1 MDCSPPGSSVHGILQ
16 ARILEWVAI
25 SFSRRSSRPKDQS
38 RIFCISCLAGRFFT
52 EKGRQDE
59 MVGWHHQLHAH
70 ESEQT
75 PRDNEGQ
82 GSLACCS
89 PWGCKESDMTERLNN
104 NSMLLKVPLPSFLS
118 ISFHPQQHSWESA
131 VWGVLFPRSR
141 PRFLKTG
148 FHSPFPSQRATD

>member
-1 MDCSPPGSSVHGILQ
+1 MDCSPPGSSVHRILQ

-25 SFSRRSSRPKDQS
+25 SFSSRSSRLKDQS

-59 MVGWHHQLHAH
+59 MVGWHHRLHAR

-82 GSLACCS
+82 GSLACCR

-118 ISFHPQQHSWESA
+118 VSFHPQQHSWESA
-131 VWGVLFPRSR
+131 ARVGCFISQEQNLVPEDWVSL
-141 PRFLKTG
+141 
-148 FHSPFPSQRATD
+148 PFPQPTCY